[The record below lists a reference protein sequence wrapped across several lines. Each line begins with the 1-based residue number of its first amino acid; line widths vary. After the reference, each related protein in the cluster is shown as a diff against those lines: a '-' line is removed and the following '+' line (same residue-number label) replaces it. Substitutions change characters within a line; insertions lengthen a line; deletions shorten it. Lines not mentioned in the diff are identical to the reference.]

1 MRWPAGLRAQPLQ
14 QQEARGAP
22 GWGAWQQVVVGM
34 GSHSVVLGYSSAL
47 LPLPALL
54 CALAIGVMA
63 LVELVLCKPLD
74 LGHGAEVE

>member
-1 MRWPAGLRAQPLQ
+1 VAAGGGRHGQPLGG
-14 QQEARGAP
+14 ARLPA
-22 GWGAWQQVVVGM
+22 
-34 GSHSVVLGYSSAL
+34 AL

-63 LVELVLCKPLD
+63 FVELVRNEPMD